1 MSAPVFAPHQ
11 VADAVA
17 QALKEA
23 DIDSDQTNAIVAVA
37 TYDAAGNLAVRGVY
51 AHRISHDT
59 WDLHLSG
66 MIGMDHE
73 RHVEAG
79 AEVKVT
85 W

>member
-1 MSAPVFAPHQ
+1 MSPIFEPHQ

-23 DIDSDQTNAIVAVA
+23 DVPADKENAIVAVA
-37 TYDAAGNLAVRGVY
+37 TYDAAGHVVVRGVY

-59 WDLHLSG
+59 WNLHLSG
-66 MIGMDHE
+66 MLGMDHE
-73 RHVEAG
+73 HHVEAG
-79 AEVKVT
+79 AEVKIA